1 MASMINLFSELGIVD
16 TDLNEQDIAVMS
28 DAVRRIG
35 DGWTLLILWAACH
48 GVTRF
53 DVFQKRLGIARNIL
67 SNRLG
72 RLVDEG
78 ILEKRPVQSGGRRQ
92 EYCVTPKG
100 EALRPIL
107 NWIEAWGQGARD
119 VSSPFA
125 ERVSDTVA
133 AQ

>member
-1 MASMINLFSELGIVD
+1 MIFISELGTVG
-16 TDLNEQDIAVMS
+16 TELNEEDIVVMA
-28 DAVRRIG
+28 DAVRKIG
-35 DGWTLLILWAACH
+35 DGWTLLIVWAACH

-78 ILEKRPVQSGGRRQ
+78 ILEKRPVQFGGRRQ
-92 EYCVTPKG
+92 EYCVTSKG
-100 EALRPIL
+100 EALRPVL
-107 NWIEAWGQGARD
+107 DWIEAWGQGARD
-119 VSSPFA
+119 VSHPYA
-125 ERVSDTVA
+125 DRVSDNVA

>member
-1 MASMINLFSELGIVD
+1 MATNLNKE
-16 TDLNEQDIAVMS
+16 DIAVMA
-28 DAVRRIG
+28 DAVRKIG
-35 DGWTLLILWAACH
+35 DGWTLLIVWAACH

-78 ILEKRPVQSGGRRQ
+78 ILEKRPVQYGARRQ

-107 NWIEAWGQGARD
+107 DWIEAWGNGAGD
-119 VSSPFA
+119 GSDLYDG
-125 ERVSDTVA
+125 RVSDTVA